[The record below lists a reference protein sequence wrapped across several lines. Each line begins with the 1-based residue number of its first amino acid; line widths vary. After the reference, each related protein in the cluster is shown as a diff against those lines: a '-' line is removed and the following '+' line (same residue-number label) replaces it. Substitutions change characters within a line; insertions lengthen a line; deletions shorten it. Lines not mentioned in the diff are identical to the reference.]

1 MRLLY
6 SIALFLLLPWA
17 LLHLLLRARRQP
29 AYLEHVAE
37 RFGFPECAAEP
48 SLIWIHAVSV
58 GETRAAEPL
67 IDALRR
73 SHPEHRILL
82 THTTPTGRQTGI
94 ELFGND
100 VLRCYLPYDF
110 PFAVKRFL
118 RHFRPQVGI
127 MMETEIWPNLIAHC
141 HRNDIPVYLVNARM
155 SEKSMRGYLRLRS
168 LTSAALR
175 TLAGIAAQGGLDAE
189 RLAKLGAGAVDITGN
204 IKFDREVPPQMLS
217 LGDQFRDWCGTRKVL
232 LAASTREGEEA
243 LLLDMLEEINTAELL
258 VVIVPRHPQ
267 RFDDLAALLGQRK
280 WPFMRRSDNRS
291 VGTGIKVV
299 LGDSMGELFAYYAA
313 CDIAF
318 VGGSLRPSGG
328 QNLLEAC
335 AIGRPVIV
343 GPHTFNFEEVT
354 NSAIA
359 AGAAMRVRDER
370 ELGRAVQAL
379 LNDPD
384 RRKHMSDAG
393 KRFTELH
400 RGATARTLELLK
412 W

>member
-73 SHPEHRILL
+73 SHPKHRILL

-141 HRNDIPVYLVNARM
+141 QRNDIPVYLVNARM
-155 SEKSMRGYLRLRS
+155 SERSMRGYLRLRG

-175 TLAGIAAQGGLDAE
+175 TLAGVGAQGGLDAE
-189 RLAKLGAGAVDITGN
+189 RLAKLGAGAVNITGN

-217 LGDQFRDWCGTRKVL
+217 LGDQFRDWFGTRKVL

-267 RFDDLAALLGQRK
+267 RFDDLAALLAQRK